1 MGGVIQRLSFR
12 SLFVLILLG
21 AVVIASGVTLYWRY
35 VGNFLERDLKK
46 HVQSAGE
53 EAAEDFD
60 RLLFADLQTLRSI
73 ALSAQESFP
82 WTDTERLKHFLHEQT
97 QHNAFQFLGIITT
110 DGRTYFSSEGELPA
124 AWLSL
129 ILANTLEKGAYLS
142 PLLRQ
147 DTIHGGKVLVKSVLL
162 KKEGRPV
169 GALFAFLP
177 LNRFTPLLSLAAMG
191 DVGFSL
197 IVKRDG
203 TVILGTEIP
212 PGTNGFVLLE
222 QADFARDTLTLP
234 DVKAAVAAG
243 KNALVDYRLNEQ
255 RRFLHLMPLSVND
268 WYMFSILPTE
278 TVERQIKK
286 LAWTFLGLVSFI
298 LLVFLGLIC
307 SLFRVR
313 SASNRRLFATAFI
326 DPLTGAGNF
335 NSMCEQFPDK
345 LAELHG
351 QAALV
356 VFDIVKFK
364 VINDLHGYERGNKV
378 LQRVA
383 DILRE
388 NMRPGEFFCRSAA
401 DDFIMLLSYEDR
413 RKFRTRLVLLAAQI
427 RRDCTAA
434 GACLMVDSAF
444 GVYEITE
451 DIPFYIML
459 DRTHLALDNAKRM
472 SGDKIQFYDE
482 ADLRRIVAE
491 KQIESTMEEALERGD
506 FSVYLQPKCD
516 FATGRMVGAEALVR
530 WNKGSEGLV
539 RPDDFIPIFE
549 KNGFILRLDMF
560 ILEQVVSLLAQWK
573 KRGLK
578 LVPIAVNFSRLH
590 LNDSRYIPQ
599 MTRLVDKYGVAHSL
613 IEVELTENVIFNN
626 LECAQNV
633 IRGLHRKG
641 FSVAMDDFGSGYSSL
656 NVLKNLQFDGV
667 KLDKEFLSGFEVNSN
682 AKKVIEGAV
691 AMIKS
696 LGVKVIAEGVET
708 KEQADFLRETGCDVA
723 QGYLFSKPM
732 SVEDFEGWL
741 KREDK

>member
-1 MGGVIQRLSFR
+1 MI
-12 SLFVLILLG
+12 
-21 AVVIASGVTLYWRY
+21 IASGVMLYWLY
-35 VGNFLERDLKK
+35 VGDVLERDLKN
-46 HVQSAGE
+46 HVKLAGE
-53 EAAEDFD
+53 EAADDFD
-60 RLLFADLQTLRSI
+60 RLMFADLQTLRLV
-73 ALSAQESFP
+73 ALAAETTFP
-82 WTDTERLKHFLHEQT
+82 WRDTDRLEKFLHVQT
-97 QHNAFQFLGIITT
+97 QHNAFDFLGVVTM
-110 DGRTYFSSEGELPA
+110 DGRVFMSERADFAPAFTAGILSS
-124 AWLSL
+124 
-129 ILANTLEKGAYLS
+129 TLEKGVYLS
-142 PLLRQ
+142 SGLIKNPV
-147 DTIHGGKVLVKSVLL
+147 DGKKVLVESVLL
-162 KKEGRPV
+162 RKDDRPV

-177 LNRFTPLLSLAAMG
+177 VRRFDPMLTLAALG
-191 DVGFSL
+191 DTGFSL
-197 IVKRDG
+197 IARRDG
-203 TVILGTEIP
+203 TVVLGKEVPVGSSAFT
-212 PGTNGFVLLE
+212 LLKNA
-222 QADFARDTLTLP
+222 QFS
-234 DVKAAVAAG
+234 G
-243 KNALVDYRLNEQ
+243 KNVSVADIQTALKKGKHSLLDYRLNGA
-255 RRFLHLMPLSVND
+255 RKFLHFMPLAGND
-268 WYMFSILPTE
+268 WYMFSVLPTAF
-278 TVERQIKK
+278 VEQQAKH
-286 LAWTFLGLVSFI
+286 LAWTSVGLVAFI
-298 LLVFLGLIC
+298 LLVFFGLIC
-307 SLFRVR
+307 CLFRVR

-326 DPLTGAGNF
+326 DPLTGAANF
-335 NSMCEQFPDK
+335 NSMCEDFSEK
-345 LAELHG
+345 LAGLG
-351 QAALV
+351 GKAALV

-383 DILRE
+383 DVLRE
-388 NMRPGEFFCRSAA
+388 NMRPGEFFCRSTA
-401 DDFIMLLSYEDR
+401 DNFIMLLSYEDR
-413 RKFRTRLVLLAAQI
+413 RKFRTRLILLATQI
-427 RRDCTAA
+427 RRDCTVV
-434 GACLMVDSAF
+434 GSCLMVDSAF

-491 KQIESTMEEALERGD
+491 KQIENSMEEALERGD

-530 WNKGSEGLV
+530 WNKGDAGLV

-573 KRGLK
+573 ERGLK
-578 LVPIAVNFSRLH
+578 QVPIAVNFSRLH

-599 MTRLVDKYGVAHSL
+599 MTRLVDKYGVPHNL

-656 NVLKNLQFDGV
+656 NVLKNLQFDGI
-667 KLDKEFLSGFEVNSN
+667 KLDKEFLDGFEENAN

-691 AMIKS
+691 DMIKS

-708 KEQADFLRETGCDVA
+708 KEQADFLCATGCDVA

-732 SVEDFEGWL
+732 DVEAFESWL
-741 KREDK
+741 KKLD